1 MPSSARASPEHVG
14 AEGEFTRGMGVE
26 EEECVPEAPAQ
37 LEAMWPL
44 WILGQENKR
53 TSNHGAEGETEHLAL
68 QITASRETA
77 SRERTVELM

>member
-1 MPSSARASPEHVG
+1 
-14 AEGEFTRGMGVE
+14 MGVE

-53 TSNHGAEGETEHLAL
+53 TSNHGVEGETQSIWLCKLQLPGKELHVSAL
-68 QITASRETA
+68 WN
-77 SRERTVELM
+77 